1 MKTETSTFTNAHGC
15 KIFTQS
21 WLPEADGKANVFI
34 IHGLGEHSGRYAEIA
49 SYLAQRSFRVHAL
62 DHTGHG
68 QSEGLRGY
76 ISQFSIFVD
85 TVKDFILRCQAET
98 PNLPSLI
105 IGHSMGGVIT
115 SNLLI
120 DHPTL
125 VQGAVLSGPALTT
138 DDAVSDT
145 QKFILKTIAKIL
157 PKLPVLQLDANLVCR
172 DKKVVDDY
180 LADPLVNSGKIR
192 AKLIVEI
199 LLAGERALS
208 RAAEIKLPMLFLH
221 GEEDGL
227 ASPKGSQLMHAAIS
241 SDDKEIVLYP
251 DLYHEI
257 FNEECKQEIFATVDN
272 WLNAHC

>member
-1 MKTETSTFTNAHGC
+1 MNTETSTFTNAQGC
-15 KIFTQS
+15 KIFTRS
-21 WLPEADGKANVFI
+21 WLPDTDGKANVFI

-49 SYLAQRSFRVHAL
+49 TYLAERGFRVHAL

-68 QSEGLRGY
+68 RSEGLRAY
-76 ISQFSIFVD
+76 ISQFAIFVD

-120 DHPTL
+120 DHPKL
-125 VQGAVLSGPALTT
+125 VQGAILSGPALTT
-138 DDAVSDT
+138 DDAVSDA

-157 PKLPVLQLDANLVCR
+157 PKLPVFQLDASLICR
-172 DKKVVDDY
+172 NKQVVDDY
-180 LADPLVNSGKIR
+180 LADPLVYSGKIR

-199 LLAGERALS
+199 VSAGERALS

-221 GEEDGL
+221 GEEDAL

-241 SDDKEIVLYP
+241 SEDKEIVLYP